1 MNKKENGLPRAIKAL
16 AMTNK
21 GTFSYPTKIREE
33 GKRKGCRLAA
43 PLDSFRYHLKPL
55 KLTADEPVA

>member
-16 AMTNK
+16 VMTNK

-33 GKRKGCRLAA
+33 GKNACIIPANEKPMQRQNAFASVYSCR
-43 PLDSFRYHLKPL
+43 
-55 KLTADEPVA
+55 

>member
-21 GTFSYPTKIREE
+21 GTFSYPTKNREE
-33 GKRKGCRLAA
+33 GLFWGV
-43 PLDSFRYHLKPL
+43 PFWNTP
-55 KLTADEPVA
+55 P

>member
-33 GKRKGCRLAA
+33 GKK
-43 PLDSFRYHLKPL
+43 KPPPFGSSIL
-55 KLTADEPVA
+55 IKAKEQGF

>member
-21 GTFSYPTKIREE
+21 GTFSYPTKIREA
-33 GKRKGCRLAA
+33 RKKS
-43 PLDSFRYHLKPL
+43 PVSSF
-55 KLTADEPVA
+55 

>member
-21 GTFSYPTKIREE
+21 GTFFPEFAETESKKKKKIFKSAEKSAFFYCIFC
-33 GKRKGCRLAA
+33 G
-43 PLDSFRYHLKPL
+43 
-55 KLTADEPVA
+55 VVI

>member
-33 GKRKGCRLAA
+33 GKEKRILLFRKPGRRIL
-43 PLDSFRYHLKPL
+43 
-55 KLTADEPVA
+55 